1 MTPHRL
7 HQLLAVDAHIC
18 VIICP
23 KFQANHYT
31 TLHPEFKLQFPEA
44 MVLFM
49 HDHSPQKKAL
59 PIVQKKA
66 FSLGAHSHSHE
77 VFLHGI
83 IWLQRVTALQLTENM
98 ITGETKRPGD
108 MRDVCLLQ

>member
-7 HQLLAVDAHIC
+7 HQLLAVDAQIC

-23 KFQANHYT
+23 KSQANHYT

-49 HDHSPQKKAL
+49 HDHSPQKKVL
-59 PIVQKKA
+59 PMIRKKA
-66 FSLGAHSHSHE
+66 FSLGARSHE

-98 ITGETKRPGD
+98 IMREMKRLGD
-108 MRDVCLLQ
+108 MRDFCLLQ